1 MIKDENTP
9 DDIKNVINH
18 GIRMKEM
25 VQYRALDRAKIEG
38 LD

>member
-25 VQYRALDRAKIEG
+25 VQHRALDRAKIEG